1 MMTHEEKLAAARMY
15 YRDKRDYCKRHHLC
29 YACMQKID
37 EGGTQTHCSVCR
49 ERRNWLA
56 RERRKTWSPE
66 RIAKERAAQKRWRF
80 EHPEKV
86 EEANRRNS
94 ALRAQRRR
102 EARDGNQAS
111 DQE

>member
-1 MMTHEEKLAAARMY
+1 MTHEEKLAAARMY

-37 EGGTQTHCSVCR
+37 EGGIQTHCSVC
-49 ERRNWLA
+49 

-102 EARDGNQAS
+102 EARNG
-111 DQE
+111 DQTCDQK

>member
-1 MMTHEEKLAAARMY
+1 MTHEEKLAAARRY
-15 YRDKRDYCKRHHLC
+15 YRDKRDYCKIHHLC

-56 RERRKTWSPE
+56 RERRKTWSPDM
-66 RIAKERAAQKRWRF
+66 RSHVAMVQKRWRF

-102 EARDGNQAS
+102 EARNGNQAI